1 MEYYIPNGKVV
12 STKTR
17 PWFNH
22 ECSHAV
28 TQDQAPYQA
37 WARASAYGDPA
48 VDRLKAA
55 YNKAATAAEIFYD
68 DGSLH
73 SHLWLR
79 EYIQK
84 SDVLVE
90 LRSLDIRKASIPVIP
105 AFNT

>member
-1 MEYYIPNGKVV
+1 MEYYIPYGKVV

-28 TQDQAPYQA
+28 AQDQAPYQA

-79 EYIQK
+79 EYIYI
-84 SDVLVE
+84 E
-90 LRSLDIRKASIPVIP
+90 EWCPRGASFTRHPESQYTRYSC
-105 AFNT
+105 F